1 MRNPLMTTNSLIHCP
16 EPTILTKWGRLTGA
30 QWLEARYREAMDEWW
45 TADLLEY
52 VAENWPT
59 PEQLAINQRHWAQKK
74 RADRVRG
81 ATAKAIASVARADS
95 VCPGPGSRSLPTTS
109 TQLAIL

>member
-1 MRNPLMTTNSLIHCP
+1 MPSP

-30 QWLEARYREAMDEWW
+30 QWLEARHRAAMENWW
-45 TADLLEY
+45 TPEVEAY

-74 RADRVRG
+74 RADRARN
-81 ATAKAIASVARADS
+81 ATAQGIASVARADRAR
-95 VCPGPGSRSLPTTS
+95 PGSGSRSRSTTP